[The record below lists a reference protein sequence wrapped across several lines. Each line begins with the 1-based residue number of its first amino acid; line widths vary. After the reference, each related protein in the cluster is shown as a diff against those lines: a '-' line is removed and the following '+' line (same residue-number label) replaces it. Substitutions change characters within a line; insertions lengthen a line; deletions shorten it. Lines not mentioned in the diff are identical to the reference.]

1 MKKIIVA
8 IAICLCLASCAS
20 MKEFNKPTVDADGNR
35 EFRATAA
42 YARSGR

>member
-1 MKKIIVA
+1 MKNIIAA
-8 IAICLCLASCAS
+8 IAICISLCSCAS

-42 YARSGR
+42 YARGGR